1 MAESGPNS
9 GGLSN
14 FFFWKNESE
23 VCTTDVIASLARKS
37 TLNFF
42 FPKKTN
48 ILTIFPKKTNILED
62 VFRILKMM

>member
-14 FFFWKNESE
+14 FFLKMKARYARLTLLLRKQGNEQL
-23 VCTTDVIASLARKS
+23 T
-37 TLNFF
+37 F

-48 ILTIFPKKTNILED
+48 ILTIFPKKTNISED